1 MTPTLPIGN
10 ARSVN
15 WTSARSVYW
24 SSNEG
29 IKSIPALNVLNV
41 TLEDEHS
48 IKILV
53 ASPKGS
59 NKLRVKTIELV
70 AADAEKAK
78 EWVPL
83 VNRAAYKDSKR
94 GKRFKVIINP
104 FSGTGKASETF
115 HKEVKPLF
123 EAAGSTWDITL
134 TERKN
139 HAKEIAQTLAL
150 SMYDAIVTVS
160 GDGIVHELINGL
172 LSRPDAA
179 EITIPIGCIP
189 GGSGNGISVSLT
201 GNKYGYSASYS
212 ALGVIKGKSF
222 KMDIC
227 SITQGENRYFSF
239 ISQTYGI
246 VADCDLGTEHLRW
259 MGDLRFTWGALKY
272 ILQGK
277 RYSCQI
283 AVKVEENDIQTI
295 KESYRNSQQ
304 NSKAAVPSAKDT
316 ISGSIIDTY
325 GSVNDSVPNDWT
337 VYDEDI
343 WMFWAGK
350 IPYVARDMCCFP
362 CASPNDGF
370 LDLMIAFKKNV
381 SRTKAIKFMGWMET
395 GKHIDAEE
403 ENTSAR
409 IRRVRDTPQILGP
422 LGSHALSQLT
432 GSINSIV
439 LLDELLLVA
448 AKQDSE
454 DIFEDILSQ
463 PNTYNINHADSI
475 GNTAL
480 HYAAQFGSLTLVRRL
495 LGQKNINVNSQ
506 NTILGDT
513 PLHKAVQYTDVPA
526 DAYEIVEELL
536 NAGANPR
543 TRNKN
548 GQRPNELVNPGNQ
561 DLTKLLQQAVAGLE
575 ADVSEIAQDD
585 DSDDDEPPSD
595 VSED

>member
-10 ARSVN
+10 VRTVN
-15 WTSARSVYW
+15 WSSAQS
-24 SSNEG
+24 G

-41 TLEDEHS
+41 TLEDENS
-48 IKILV
+48 IKIQV

-123 EAAGSTWDITL
+123 EAAGCTWDITF
-134 TERKN
+134 TEKKN

-150 SMYDAIVTVS
+150 SMYDAIVAVS

-179 EITIPIGCIP
+179 EITTPIGCIP

-212 ALGVIKGKSF
+212 ALGVIKGKPF

-227 SITQGENRYFSF
+227 SITQGNNRYFSF

-259 MGDLRFTWGALKY
+259 MGDLRFTWGALKC

-277 RYSCQI
+277 RYSCEI
-283 AVKVEENDIQTI
+283 AVKIEQDNLQTI

-304 NSKAAVPSAKDT
+304 NSNAAGPPANDT
-316 ISGSIIDTY
+316 ISGSIADTY
-325 GSVNDSVPNDWT
+325 GSVNDEKVPDDWVT
-337 VYDEDI
+337 YNEDV
-343 WMFWAGK
+343 WMIYAGK

-362 CASPNDGF
+362 CASPNDGL
-370 LDLMIAFKKNV
+370 LDLMLAFKKNV
-381 SRTKAIKFMGWMET
+381 SRTKAIKFMGLMET
-395 GKHIDAEE
+395 GKHIDAKEMIYCKVKAFRLTPKTIA
-403 ENTSAR
+403 NTYISVDGESEPVEP
-409 IRRVRDTPQILGP
+409 IQVEV
-422 LGSHALSQLT
+422 HSQLIT
-432 GSINSIV
+432 F
-439 LLDELLLVA
+439 L
-448 AKQDSE
+448 
-454 DIFEDILSQ
+454 
-463 PNTYNINHADSI
+463 
-475 GNTAL
+475 
-480 HYAAQFGSLTLVRRL
+480 SLTGRYAPV
-495 LGQKNINVNSQ
+495 KI
-506 NTILGDT
+506 
-513 PLHKAVQYTDVPA
+513 
-526 DAYEIVEELL
+526 
-536 NAGANPR
+536 
-543 TRNKN
+543 
-548 GQRPNELVNPGNQ
+548 
-561 DLTKLLQQAVAGLE
+561 
-575 ADVSEIAQDD
+575 
-585 DSDDDEPPSD
+585 
-595 VSED
+595 